1 MNDNVMHKVH
11 EEQERLARKFEDAAD
26 EAQDMLRHGV
36 RDASRYVR
44 HNAWQA
50 VAVAAGIGLLV
61 GWLAGRK

>member
-11 EEQERLARKFEDAAD
+11 EQQDLMARKLEDAVD

-50 VAVAAGIGLLV
+50 VAVAAGIGLLA
-61 GWLAGRK
+61 GWLAGRR